1 MASKLEVSPIGM
13 ALHAYVGKPD
23 NKYNPD
29 NPVYKLKL
37 ILSGD
42 EAEALKAKI
51 DAKVDEAYEAHISTL
66 PVAQKNL
73 WSTSYPYEDELDQET
88 GEPTGR
94 TIFKFKQ
101 NSRIKRRDGTI
112 TEVKILVVDSKKRKT
127 NVPVFSGAEV
137 RVGYKFRSN
146 KDGTIYPSIIAA
158 SKNVSVRL
166 DFSQVQLIKPA
177 LRGDGSAFDEVE
189 GGWEADEDEFS
200 PNQGGSTSSAT
211 SSDGDF

>member
-1 MASKLEVSPIGM
+1 MASKLEVSPIGT

-23 NKYNPD
+23 DKFNPD
-29 NPVYKLKL
+29 NPVFKLKL
-37 ILSGD
+37 ILAGE
-42 EAEALKAKI
+42 EAEVLKAKI
-51 DAKVDEAYEAHISTL
+51 DAKVDEAYEAHVNTL
-66 PVAQKNL
+66 PVAQRKL
-73 WSTSYPYEDELDQET
+73 WSKSYPYEDELDQET

-101 NSRIKRRDGTI
+101 NSRIKRRDGTV

-146 KDGTIYPSIIAA
+146 KDGSINPSIIAA

-177 LRGDGSAFDEVE
+177 DRGDGSAFDEVE

-200 PNQGGSTSSAT
+200 PNQGGSTSSAA